1 MRYSGASRQ
10 AFCAFLVNQLCFLT
24 MNFGSLA
31 LPVRS
36 LAVPVTDC
44 PGASGKLL
52 LSLPPPKEGVL
63 YADSKLLQIL
73 PSVGF
78 FHVRREARPSAEFKG
93 MSVKHLSVENG
104 ERVPSVERPTFT
116 ESLL

>member
-1 MRYSGASRQ
+1 MRYPGGIQ
-10 AFCAFLVNQLCFLT
+10 AGILCISCKSALLP
-24 MNFGSLA
+24 NNELPSSLA

-78 FHVRREARPSAEFKG
+78 FFPHVRREARPSAEFKG
-93 MSVKHLSVENG
+93 MPVEHLIVENR
-104 ERVPSVERPTFT
+104 E
-116 ESLL
+116 

>member
-1 MRYSGASRQ
+1 MRYPGGIQ
-10 AFCAFLVNQLCFLT
+10 AGILCISCKSALLP
-24 MNFGSLA
+24 NNELPSSLA

-78 FHVRREARPSAEFKG
+78 FSHMSGGRPGHPQSSRACQW
-93 MSVKHLSVENG
+93 N
-104 ERVPSVERPTFT
+104 T
-116 ESLL
+116 

>member
-1 MRYSGASRQ
+1 MRYPGGIQ
-10 AFCAFLVNQLCFLT
+10 AGVLCSCKSALLP
-24 MNFGSLA
+24 NNELPSSLA

-52 LSLPPPKEGVL
+52 LSLSPPKEGVL

-78 FHVRREARPSAEFKG
+78 FFPCQEGGQAIRRVQGHASGTPDC
-93 MSVKHLSVENG
+93 
-104 ERVPSVERPTFT
+104 
-116 ESLL
+116 